1 MAQNAWIDRLATLY
15 ELQAKK
21 DSHRNPAVWAK
32 DVLGEDMWSM
42 QTTIC
47 DSVEN
52 NRFTAVQSCH
62 AAGKSF
68 LASRLSAW
76 WIATTPMDQV
86 FLVTTAPTARQVS
99 SILWRYI
106 QRAHNLA
113 KERGYPLPGQILSSP
128 IPSWKING
136 ELVGI
141 GQKPPDKED
150 SAFQGFHAEKI
161 LVVIDEACHDDQT
174 DVLTEHGWMRFADL
188 TGTERLLTMDP
199 ETHEARYTVPAALVK
214 RPYKGPMHVYQA
226 RGMDYSVTPD
236 HTMLYGQRQPWK
248 KDKPLDW
255 RKAQAGDIATW
266 ENKFVKK
273 DITWTAPEDPDLSD
287 DWLAFLGW
295 FGSEGSID
303 KRVTTVKITQLPGAQ
318 QDEIFDICTRLGL
331 NPKIYG
337 DIQVTI
343 NDSKLARYLEQWG
356 RTQLE
361 RRVPDPVRFASA
373 RQIGIY
379 LDAYSTGDGY
389 HKGNGR
395 EIIYTSSPRMADD
408 LQELILKTGVP
419 SVVTKRKL
427 AGQSNVM
434 PDGHIATST
443 VDGYVVS
450 RPANG
455 THARMRNKN
464 ARVEEYDGMVY
475 CATMP
480 RDNLLFTRRNGYTM
494 WSGNC
499 GVDRSIWDAV
509 DSLVTNE
516 ASRVLA
522 IGNPT
527 DPGSHFRSVCS
538 TESPLG
544 EKWNKIRI
552 DALRSPLMTEEAC
565 SKYPKLVEYM
575 QEEGI
580 PFSTEEVSSTLQ
592 KTLVGPTWVYE
603 SMIGWGKDSSL
614 FRSKV
619 RALFPETSSEG
630 VIPLAWAEAAMARWE
645 RWRDGTYILDPDTE
659 EPLCLE
665 EPRAQQPGEIVI
677 GADISDGGEDE
688 TVAAVRQGDVV
699 RELIAFP
706 SKDPLTTADDLQQI
720 AALHGAPTNAKYIV
734 DGIGVGSGVVAK
746 LRRDNQDTYAFIAAA
761 NSGRKDTTGK
771 MTFVNDR
778 AAAWWN
784 LRELLNPA
792 RQGGA
797 TIAFPRDDKLLAEL
811 TCPRY
816 DTQPGTPKYKIE
828 KKDDIRTR
836 LGRSTDRADALIH
849 AYWMPY
855 GPVPVEAPK
864 DHDWKD
870 AEERYPH
877 NDDPYSDAVVEKWDT
892 DSDMEFAGW

>member
-1 MAQNAWIDRLATLY
+1 VAQNAWAERLATLY

-21 DSHRNPAVWAK
+21 DSHRNPAAWVK
-32 DVLGEDMWSM
+32 DILGEDMWSM
-42 QTTIC
+42 QTNIC
-47 DSVEN
+47 ESVRDH
-52 NRFTAVQSCH
+52 RFTAVQSCH
-62 AAGKSF
+62 AAGKSH

-86 FLVTTAPTARQVS
+86 FLVTTAPTARQVA

-113 KERGYPLPGQILSSP
+113 KERGFSLPGQILSSP

-161 LVVIDEACHDDQT
+161 LVVIDEAC
-174 DVLTEHGWMRFADL
+174 
-188 TGTERLLTMDP
+188 
-199 ETHEARYTVPAALVK
+199 
-214 RPYKGPMHVYQA
+214 
-226 RGMDYSVTPD
+226 
-236 HTMLYGQRQPWK
+236 
-248 KDKPLDW
+248 
-255 RKAQAGDIATW
+255 
-266 ENKFVKK
+266 
-273 DITWTAPEDPDLSD
+273 
-287 DWLAFLGW
+287 
-295 FGSEGSID
+295 
-303 KRVTTVKITQLPGAQ
+303 
-318 QDEIFDICTRLGL
+318 
-331 NPKIYG
+331 
-337 DIQVTI
+337 
-343 NDSKLARYLEQWG
+343 
-356 RTQLE
+356 
-361 RRVPDPVRFASA
+361 
-373 RQIGIY
+373 
-379 LDAYSTGDGY
+379 
-389 HKGNGR
+389 
-395 EIIYTSSPRMADD
+395 
-408 LQELILKTGVP
+408 
-419 SVVTKRKL
+419 
-427 AGQSNVM
+427 
-434 PDGHIATST
+434 
-443 VDGYVVS
+443 
-450 RPANG
+450 
-455 THARMRNKN
+455 
-464 ARVEEYDGMVY
+464 
-475 CATMP
+475 
-480 RDNLLFTRRNGYTM
+480 
-494 WSGNC
+494 

-527 DPGSHFRSVCS
+527 DPGSHFRQVCS
-538 TESPLG
+538 PESPLG

-565 SKYPKLVEYM
+565 AKYPKLVEYM

-580 PFSTEEVSSTLQ
+580 PFSTEPVSDTLQ

-614 FRSKV
+614 FKSKV

-645 RWRDGTYILDPDTE
+645 RWRDGTYIIDPDTN
-659 EPLCLE
+659 EPMCLE
-665 EPRAQQPGEIVI
+665 EPQAQQPGEIVI

-746 LRRDNQDTYAFIAAA
+746 LRRDSQDTYAFIAAA

-771 MTFVNDR
+771 MSFLNDR

-792 RQGGA
+792 RRGGA

-811 TCPRY
+811 TCPKF

-828 KKDDIRTR
+828 KKEDIRTR

-849 AYWMPY
+849 AFWMPY
-855 GPVPVEAPK
+855 GPTPIEQPK
-864 DHDWKD
+864 EHEWKA
-870 AEERYPH
+870 AEEKYPH
-877 NDDPYSDAVVEKWDT
+877 NEDPDTDAIVEKWDT
-892 DSDMEFAGW
+892 GNDMELAGW